1 MYVMIFTK
9 TLSTFQM
16 ASPHFGSFIIIS
28 LLKPKLFEYGIE
40 NSPRKSCPHT
50 KMQQFKSRYN
60 IKFCLEYKN
69 RESNEPVRH
78 VFCLELKKEKAMS
91 WCSSTNY

>member
-16 ASPHFGSFIIIS
+16 VSPHFSSFIIIS

-40 NSPRKSCPHT
+40 NSPR
-50 KMQQFKSRYN
+50 N
-60 IKFCLEYKN
+60 ILQGNKGL
-69 RESNEPVRH
+69 
-78 VFCLELKKEKAMS
+78 
-91 WCSSTNY
+91 